1 MLPCTMHS
9 CIQCAPTFCVHYTRD
24 CVIFIPMYNVHPYFS
39 LKNLGKKV
47 HIIHGKI
54 RYLFFYPHLK
64 TFFFFTFILTKRSS
78 RERGREREKRHV
90 REKHQL
96 VASCM
101 HPNHVDRGWNHK
113 LGMCPDR
120 ESNPQPFGYGMMLQ
134 PTEPRQPGA
143 PGFLRIMSAQRN
155 LQL

>member
-1 MLPCTMHS
+1 
-9 CIQCAPTFCVHYTRD
+9 
-24 CVIFIPMYNVHPYFS
+24 MYNVHPYFS
-39 LKNLGKKV
+39 LKNLDKKV
-47 HIIHGKI
+47 HIIHGEI

-64 TFFFFTFILTKRSS
+64 TFFFSLLSS
-78 RERGREREKRHV
+78 PRGPLERGEGRERNVNV

-101 HPNHVDRGWNHK
+101 HPNHVDRGLNHK
-113 LGMCPDR
+113 LGMCLDR